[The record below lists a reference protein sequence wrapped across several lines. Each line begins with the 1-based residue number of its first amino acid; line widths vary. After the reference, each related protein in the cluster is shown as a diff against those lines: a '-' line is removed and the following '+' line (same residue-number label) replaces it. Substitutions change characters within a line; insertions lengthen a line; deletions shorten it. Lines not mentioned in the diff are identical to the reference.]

1 MTGTFALDIG
11 STVQSTVDR
20 SVSVALRILVFVV
33 ILAVGWAVAAVVARL
48 VDRVLERLRFNT
60 AAVRSGLSRWTGR
73 YRASELVARLGYYA
87 VLLFALQLGFGVFGP
102 NPVSDLIA
110 GVVHWLPKAFVA
122 CVIVVVAASIGRA
135 VYDIV
140 STALARVSYGP
151 VLARVAQGT
160 LAGLGVIAALNQ
172 VGVATTVTEPV
183 LVTSLGTVGGI
194 LVVGLGGG
202 LIQPMRHRWERLLTR
217 AENDTARVAR
227 QLRDARPVPAE
238 SPFSQPAYQPKVTAP
253 EPAPVADVATA
264 RVRTPGAAP

>member
-33 ILAVGWAVAAVVARL
+33 ILAVGWAVAAIVARL
-48 VDRVLERLRFNT
+48 VDRVLDRLRFNT
-60 AAVRSGLSRWTGR
+60 GAVRSGLSRWTGR

-87 VLLFALQLGFGVFGP
+87 VLLFALQLGFSVFGP

-140 STALARVSYGP
+140 GTALARVSYGP
-151 VLARVAQGT
+151 GLAPGAQGT
-160 LAGLGVIAALNQ
+160 LPGLRAIAPLHP
-172 VGVATTVTEPV
+172 VGLATTVTEPA
-183 LVTSLGTVGGI
+183 LVTFLGTVGGI
-194 LVVGLGGG
+194 LVVGLRGG
-202 LIQPMRHRWERLLTR
+202 LIQPMRPRWGRLLT
-217 AENDTARVAR
+217 
-227 QLRDARPVPAE
+227 PA
-238 SPFSQPAYQPKVTAP
+238 
-253 EPAPVADVATA
+253 AT
-264 RVRTPGAAP
+264 